1 MNVTQ
6 IFPACL
12 KPYLKTC
19 VFVSLGL
26 ALGVATLAH
35 AAPRTP
41 SSDAVVLEK
50 LPFRHGD
57 ASVRELAALRG
68 AVQAAPTDSP
78 AAAALAGRYFELAL
92 AKGDPRY
99 IGYADALVARFA
111 EPLPLSLLSLR
122 GTLRQYRH
130 DFAGALQDFSDVL
143 IADPTDAGAHAWRA
157 AIFLV
162 QARYDDA
169 SRECEALLRL
179 KRKVLHGGCAGLQLA
194 YSGHLSNAD
203 QALRTA
209 LASATEPDHRLWLL
223 TRLAEVATWQGHTT
237 QAERSFRDALRLG
250 RDDVYLLAA
259 WSDFL
264 LDQGRAPEV
273 AQLLGAWES
282 TDGLLLR
289 LAEAQALLKLPAA
302 AANTRNL
309 ADRFAAA
316 KLRGDTTHQAEEARF
331 QLRLMRQPLVAVA
344 LAADNYR
351 TQKEPRDARVL
362 LEAALAA
369 NDAHAAQPVR
379 AWLATSEFQDQ
390 RLRKLAHTGAKP

>member
-1 MNVTQ
+1 MNATQ
-6 IFPACL
+6 IFQTCL
-12 KPYLKTC
+12 QPFINAC
-19 VFVSLGL
+19 VFAPLGL
-26 ALGVATLAH
+26 ALGGATLAH

-41 SSDAVVLEK
+41 STDAVVLEK
-50 LPFRHGD
+50 LPFRAGD
-57 ASVRELAALRG
+57 TGARELAALRG
-68 AVQAAPTDSP
+68 AVQAVPTDP
-78 AAAALAGRYFELAL
+78 DAAAALAGRYFELAL

-99 IGYADALVARFA
+99 VGYADALVARFA
-111 EPLPLSLLSLR
+111 EPLPLPLLNLR

-130 DFAGALQDFSDVL
+130 DFAGALQDFAAVL
-143 IADPTDAGAHAWRA
+143 KADPTYAGAYAWRA

-169 SRECEALLRL
+169 NIECAALLRL
-179 KRKVLHGGCAGLQLA
+179 NRKVLHGGCAGLQLA
-194 YSGHLSNAD
+194 YSGDLSNAD
-203 QALRTA
+203 QTLRTA
-209 LASATEPDHRLWLL
+209 LAGATEPDHRLWLL
-223 TRLAEVATWQGHTT
+223 TRLAEVATWQGHTA
-237 QAERSFRDALRLG
+237 QAERYFRDALRLG

-302 AANTRNL
+302 AASIRNL
-309 ADRFAAA
+309 DDRFAAA

-331 QLRLMRQPLVAVA
+331 QLRLMRQPQVAVA

-369 NDAHAAQPVR
+369 NDADAAQPVR
-379 AWLATSEFQDQ
+379 AWLAASGFQDQ
-390 RLRKLAHTGAKP
+390 RLLRLARTGAKP